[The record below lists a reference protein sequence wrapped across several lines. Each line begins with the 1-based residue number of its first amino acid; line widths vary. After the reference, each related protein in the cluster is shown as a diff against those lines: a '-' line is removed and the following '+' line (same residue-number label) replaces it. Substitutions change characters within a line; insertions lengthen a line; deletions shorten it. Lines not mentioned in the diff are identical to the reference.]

1 MYSFEG
7 FEWDEAKAETNLVK
21 HGFDF
26 YDAWQALEDPLALT
40 DESLRNGELRYRTIG
55 ICKGK
60 LAAVVHTER
69 YGICRIISVRHAR
82 DNEKKAY
89 YGNS

>member
-1 MYSFEG
+1 MYEFEG
-7 FEWDEAKAETNLVK
+7 FEWDEAKAEANLAK

-26 YDAWQALEDPLALT
+26 NDAWEALEDTIALT
-40 DESLRNGELRYRTIG
+40 DESYKHGELRYRTIG

-69 YGICRIISVRHAR
+69 HGVCRIISVRHAR
-82 DNEKKAY
+82 DNERKAY